1 MKEFKNVGVICA
13 SGHKE
18 PVKPFLGSLV
28 KNARDCGRYRL
39 FIFHCFED
47 LYYKSKND
55 LGAKSVFDVINYDN
69 MDAVIIYPTSLKD
82 SSVTEKVA
90 AECAAHGVPLISID
104 EAIKGAFRLF
114 FGYGE
119 AFSRIVEHV
128 IKEHGCRKI
137 KLVAGLRNNDFSQ
150 TRIDSCRE
158 VMERFGLSLEEN
170 DIMYGDFWEKPTYH
184 AMDEFFESGEALP
197 DAFVCC
203 NDSMAMAVC
212 LKLAQKG
219 YSVPADVI
227 VTGFDGT
234 ETEKYHSPRL
244 CTAFT
249 DTDKLGEELVS
260 ILDKICADKTLSP
273 FESEI
278 HYTVR
283 ASESCGC
290 GSKNVY
296 DINNTLMDLV
306 RNYLHA
312 RNYED
317 YMDSTED
324 MIAAEPTPTNFRN
337 VLHKGGM
344 KGSALCVADSFIKL
358 LNGDDCEKEGNHC
371 FYPQE
376 MNLFVSTFK
385 NNEGEGCR
393 FNSSKLLPNIELA
406 CGDNNAAFVLP
417 VHFQDTAIGY
427 LVTPYAMF
435 DRHMEY
441 VQSFSMMV
449 NRCIE
454 TIRMH
459 EHMLNLN
466 KRLSFLFTHDQLTGI
481 SNRYGFYDRFRGFYD
496 RFRDEMICEAKD
508 IFVVSADMNDMK
520 YINDNFGHSAG
531 DDALLMTAKALTA
544 AAEDDETICSRFG
557 GDEFVAARICRG
569 DANERGEHFRDRFHN
584 ELKRLN
590 EESGYPFSVFV
601 SIGVY
606 SAALDGAD
614 NVDSLIELADRLM
627 YEDKAKYKR
636 KPRD

>member
-1 MKEFKNVGVICA
+1 MKEFRNIGVICA
-13 SGHKE
+13 AGHKE
-18 PVKPFLGSLV
+18 PVKPFLASLV
-28 KNARDCGRYRL
+28 KCARDSGRYRL

-55 LGAKSVFDVINYDN
+55 LGAKSVFDVINYDE

-82 SSVTEKVA
+82 TSVAEKAA

-104 EAIKGAFRLF
+104 EDIEGAFRVF

-128 IKEHGCRKI
+128 IDKHGCRKI
-137 KLVAGLRNNDFSQ
+137 KLVAGMRDNDFSQ

-158 VMERFGLSLEEN
+158 VMGRFGLTLEEN
-170 DIMYGDFWEKPTYH
+170 DVMYGDFWETPTYR
-184 AMDEFFESGEALP
+184 AMDEFFASGEPLP

-219 YSVPADVI
+219 YKVPADVI
-227 VTGFDGT
+227 VTGFDGI
-234 ETEKYHSPRL
+234 ETERYHSPRL

-249 DTDKLGEELVS
+249 DTDKLGGEL
-260 ILDKICADKTLSP
+260 IKLLDRVCEDKTVTP
-273 FESEI
+273 FETEI
-278 HYTVR
+278 QHTVR
-283 ASESCGC
+283 FSESCGC
-290 GSKNVY
+290 ESKNVY
-296 DINNTLMDLV
+296 DINNTLTDLV
-306 RNYLHA
+306 RNYLFA

-317 YMDSTED
+317 HMDSTED
-324 MIAAEPTPTNFRN
+324 MIAAEPTPANFRN
-337 VLHKGGM
+337 VLHKHGM
-344 KGSALCVADSFIKL
+344 KGSALCVAESFIKQ
-358 LNGDDCEKEGNHC
+358 LNGEDCGDEGNRC
-371 FYPQE
+371 SYPQE
-376 MNLFVSTFK
+376 MNLFVSTFE
-385 NNEGEGCR
+385 NNKGEGCR
-393 FNSSKLLPNIELA
+393 FSSLELLPDIESA

-417 VHFQDTAIGY
+417 VHFQDAAIGY
-427 LVTPYAMF
+427 IVTPFAMF

-441 VQSFSMMV
+441 AQSFSMMV

-454 TIRMH
+454 TIRLH

-481 SNRYGFYDRFRGFYD
+481 YNRYGFYDRFRS
-496 RFRDEMICEAKD
+496 EKLCEAGD
-508 IFVVSADMNDMK
+508 IFVISADMNDMK
-520 YINDNFGHSAG
+520 YINDTFGHSAG
-531 DDALLMTAKALTA
+531 DDALLITARALTA
-544 AAEDDETICSRFG
+544 AAEDDETVCSRFG

-569 DANERGEHFRDRFHN
+569 DAKERGARFRERFYG

-590 EESGYPFSVFV
+590 EESGYPFNVFV
-601 SIGVY
+601 SIGLY
-606 SAALDGAD
+606 CAELDGTN

-636 KPRD
+636 KPRG